1 MVYVISKTGQPIMP
15 TEDHR
20 KVRLLLK
27 SKKAKVVR
35 RTPFAIQL
43 LGTSYCYTQPVT
55 LGVDAGSKHVGLSA
69 TTEKKEL
76 SKAAVIPLA
85 LAMGI

>member
-27 SKKAKVVR
+27 SGKAKVVR
-35 RTPFAIQL
+35 RTPFTIQL
-43 LGTSYCYTQPVT
+43 FGTSKTYTQAITPALT
-55 LGVDAGSKHVGLSA
+55 LAQNTSA
-69 TTEKKEL
+69 CLLRRRRKSCL
-76 SKAAVIPLA
+76 QLNFA
-85 LAMGI
+85 LATML